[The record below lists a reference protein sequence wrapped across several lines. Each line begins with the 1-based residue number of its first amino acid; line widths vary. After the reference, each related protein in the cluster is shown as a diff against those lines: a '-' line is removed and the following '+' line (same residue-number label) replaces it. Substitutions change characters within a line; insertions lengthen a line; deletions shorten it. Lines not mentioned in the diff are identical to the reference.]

1 MSSHGVDSPKD
12 GLLSRRDSEVL
23 AAGGSPRRR
32 WSPRLSPRLSPSSLR
47 RRHQYEQLKIS
58 PKTSL
63 EAEAEEEAN
72 NYLKE
77 NTSPLAELSMNSGTS
92 MPYPK
97 LSSGARRV
105 LESPSSAAHL
115 SMPSPGPRPRF
126 SLSAL
131 RPFSLSMGSGGS
143 KPQRSTNNSDTYK
156 EEGSKA
162 HAPSPIFRFN
172 VQSFADGTEAVL
184 PEGTVEETDRGSSND
199 PLDRDKKEQDDF
211 DNLVKE
217 RKGSIGA
224 TTAVNNPCAVPAKDR
239 QGAIGTSTDLHEICS
254 TISTLDDVLRA
265 KAFLIGSK
273 TENGCI
279 VNSASKTDYKGRT
292 PLHVF
297 SYNKVLAAAIGIPNE
312 FDGESR
318 EYLRIYDQPSFDPES
333 NLEKHVIRFL
343 NGDLLAAYPGA
354 MMIIDDDGHIPFEGG
369 LIEWVNVCHN
379 RGITSEAA
387 VPNYPSNFASYT
399 SAMTQVW
406 ESTSTAVRSARKSVM
421 LASGLNGGS
430 PRKSPINS
438 RDVERGDSNRTSIF
452 SPDRRQAFDHTGEEP
467 VKTKDHLKDRAFP
480 SFVRLTP
487 QARFI
492 FMMLSAVVDQLDHY
506 MSPDLGS
513 RSPRTSR
520 ERGYDTLNKESFE
533 RAQQELR
540 RFRETYG
547 SVNITSMVVQT
558 SKSVVDFKTRVR
570 LYGLL
575 TCIRSL

>member
-1 MSSHGVDSPKD
+1 MSNHGVDSPKD

-58 PKTSL
+58 PKSSL
-63 EAEAEEEAN
+63 EVEAEAEAN

-77 NTSPLAELSMNSGTS
+77 NTSPLAELSMNSSSG
-92 MPYPK
+92 PYPK

-105 LESPSSAAHL
+105 LESPSSAGHL
-115 SMPSPGPRPRF
+115 AMPSPGPRPRF

-143 KPQRSTNNSDTYK
+143 KPQRYTNTTK
-156 EEGSKA
+156 EEVLKT
-162 HAPSPIFRFN
+162 PSPIFRFN

-184 PEGTVEETDRGSSND
+184 PEGTVEETERGSSND
-199 PLDRDKKEQDDF
+199 PLDQDKKEQDDF

-217 RKGSIGA
+217 RQGSIGA
-224 TTAVNNPCAVPAKDR
+224 ATAANNPSAVPAKDR

-254 TISTLDDVLRA
+254 TISTVDDVMRA
-265 KAFLIGSK
+265 KSFLGGSR

-292 PLHVF
+292 PLHIF

-333 NLEKHVIRFL
+333 NLEKHVTRFL

-354 MMIIDDDGHIPFEGG
+354 MMILDDDGHIPFEGG

-387 VPNYPSNFASYT
+387 VSNYPSSNFASYT

-421 LASGLNGGS
+421 LASGLNGAS
-430 PRKSPINS
+430 PRKSPTNS
-438 RDVERGDSNRTSIF
+438 RDVERGDSSRTTIF
-452 SPDRRQAFDHTGEEP
+452 SPDRRQAFDRTGEEP

-480 SFVRLTP
+480 SLVRVTP

-492 FMMLSAVVDQLDHY
+492 FMMLSALVDQLDHY

-513 RSPRTSR
+513 RSSRTSR

-540 RFRETYG
+540 SFRETYG
-547 SVNITSMVVQT
+547 SVNITSMVIQT
-558 SKSVVDFKTRVR
+558 SKCVVDFKT
-570 LYGLL
+570 
-575 TCIRSL
+575 